1 MTLRRIGVLLA
12 MTGVLCMTNATAANA
27 GNPPVPKLERTISL
41 GHVPLLGLGALA
53 GKFAP
58 IVKKMS
64 FSPDGH
70 FLGLVVTTSENP
82 TDIVIWDLKENR
94 EQARIHCGGSFATYA
109 DMPWE
114 KLLWLQGGKVVTFGA
129 QAQWDAMTGKALP
142 DNPATGGSA
151 RLNKDGTT
159 MLTVSGTIGDPSTI
173 HVYDTRTWAE
183 QKIDMDGLYVGAAA
197 WTAADKIIAT
207 AGATADSKGKVVNG
221 HHVELWDT
229 TIRLIDPTG
238 KTPTRDAWFPGVSS
252 GDPKFPLRDAFSV
265 DSELE
270 PSFGTNQIF
279 DESGRVIDSETLAVR
294 PFWDE
299 DSGGIAVSLDG
310 RWLFSKGMTSV
321 DPKLKPVPNTIVD
334 TATGKAVSRFT
345 GGMEHLGGIA
355 VNRDGKLLAIGDE
368 DSVYLYRLK

>member
-1 MTLRRIGVLLA
+1 VKLRQIGVLLA

-41 GHVPLLGLGALA
+41 GHAPLLGLGTLA

-64 FSPDGH
+64 FSPDGR
-70 FLGLVVTTSENP
+70 FLGLVVTTSESP
-82 TDIVIWDLKENR
+82 TDIVVWDVKANK
-94 EQARIHCGGSFATYA
+94 EQARIHFDQVYA

-129 QAQWDAMTGKALP
+129 KWQWDAMTGKALP
-142 DNPATGGSA
+142 DNPATGGMA
-151 RLNKDGTT
+151 RLNKDGTK
-159 MLTVSGTIGDPSTI
+159 MLTVSGTLGDPSTI
-173 HVYDTRTWAE
+173 HVYDTKTWAE
-183 QKIDMDGLYVGAAA
+183 RKIDMDGLYVGAAA
-197 WTAADKIIAT
+197 WTATDKIIVTASAT
-207 AGATADSKGKVVNG
+207 AESKGKVVDG
-221 HHVELWDT
+221 HRVELWDT

-238 KTPTRDAWFPGVSS
+238 KTPARDAWFAGVST
-252 GDPKFPLRDAFSV
+252 GDPKFPLRNAFSV
-265 DSELE
+265 ESELE
-270 PSFGTNQIF
+270 PSFGTNQVF

-299 DSGGIAVSLDG
+299 DWGGIAVSMDG
-310 RWLFSKGMTSV
+310 RWLFTKGVTSV

-334 TATGKAVSRFT
+334 TATREAVSRFT

-355 VNRDGKLLAIGDE
+355 VSRDGELLAIGDE
-368 DSVYLYRLK
+368 NSVYLYRLK